1 MWFFWNISSSG
12 QSTRLITERFGVR
25 IPDVPF
31 YSGFLVFSLEW
42 ASLCIKYKINVMVS
56 LLCQLVEHMAVFHSV
71 GGSNPSEGIVKQ
83 AIFLGRL
90 FSILKNKPR
99 KEIEYRHILESIR
112 NLVAENSAAKF
123 FRETTYK
130 NRGKE

>member
-1 MWFFWNISSSG
+1 M
-12 QSTRLITERFGVR
+12 Q
-25 IPDVPF
+25 
-31 YSGFLVFSLEW
+31 
-42 ASLCIKYKINVMVS
+42 
-56 LLCQLVEHMAVFHSV
+56 
-71 GGSNPSEGIVKQ
+71 
-83 AIFLGRL
+83 
-90 FSILKNKPR
+90 KNKPR